1 MEGTKKRVPKFVRII
16 IALALVF
23 GVIALV
29 LPSMVGRIGC
39 GGPSKHACIANL
51 KQIDG
56 AIQQWALENKLAET
70 NAPVLAEA
78 TKYLK
83 GGVLP
88 TCPFGGSYAAGKTVA
103 DSPTCTKA
111 VELGHS
117 LP

>member
-1 MEGTKKRVPKFVRII
+1 MEGTKKRVPKFVRIM

-29 LPSMVGRIGC
+29 VPAMVGRIGC

-56 AIQQWALENKLAET
+56 AIQQWALEHNVAET
-70 NAPVLAEA
+70 NAVVMSEA
-78 TKYLK
+78 ANYLK

-88 TCPFGGSYAAGKTVA
+88 TCPFGGSYAAGKTVG
-103 DSPTCTKA
+103 DPPTCTKA
-111 VELGHS
+111 AELGHS

>member
-1 MEGTKKRVPKFVRII
+1 MEVTKKRIPKFVRII

-29 LPSMVGRIGC
+29 LPAMVGRIGC
-39 GGPSKHACIANL
+39 GGPNKNSCIANL

-56 AIQQWALENKLAET
+56 AIQQWALEYNVAAT
-70 NAPVLAEA
+70 NAVVLSEA
-78 TKYLK
+78 AQYLK

-88 TCPFGGSYAAGKTVA
+88 TCPFGGSYATGKTVA